1 MAYTDV
7 ATVRLVSGLTT
18 NEISDANITSL
29 IAYATT
35 QFNADANVRIDRE
48 KVEYIDSTRENKIDG
63 SNTTYYVKNWNGWY
77 LGDLNDDG
85 SVSISD
91 AKFYYVATDGTETE
105 KTISSV
111 THDTG
116 KVVLSAAPATSGT
129 GYITYSKAPL
139 DESTPNNL
147 IKKAVSELTAA
158 LAFTNT
164 DAKKL
169 KNFKVGKIAI
179 TTQSEGF
186 QTMYAQYRK
195 TLELIQSRMASQGEW
210 K

>member
-1 MAYTDV
+1 MAYCTYTD
-7 ATVRLVSGLTT
+7 VRLVSGLTT
-18 NEISDANITSL
+18 NEIADADITSL

-35 QFNADANVRIDRE
+35 QFNAEVNIRIDRE
-48 KVEYIDSTRENKIDG
+48 RVEYLDTTRQNKIDS

-85 SVSISD
+85 SISVSD

-105 KTISSV
+105 KTISSI

-116 KVVLSAAPATSGT
+116 KIVLSAAPATSGT
-129 GYITYSKAPL
+129 GFITYSKAPIDL
-139 DESTPNNL
+139 STPNNL
-147 IKKAVSELTAA
+147 VKKAMSELTAA
-158 LAFTNT
+158 LAFTKT

-169 KNFKVGKIAI
+169 KNFRVGKIAI

-186 QTMYAQYRK
+186 KTMYEQYRR
-195 TLELIQSRMASQGEW
+195 TLELIQNRMGSQGEW